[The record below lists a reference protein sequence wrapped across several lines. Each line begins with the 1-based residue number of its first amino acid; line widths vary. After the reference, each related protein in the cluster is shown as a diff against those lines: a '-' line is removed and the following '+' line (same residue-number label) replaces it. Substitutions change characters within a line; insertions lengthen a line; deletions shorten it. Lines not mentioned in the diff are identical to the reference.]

1 MAVDSLAQ
9 RAQPLALLLFLV
21 FALNLLDAALTV
33 LWVRTGLCTE
43 ANPLL
48 RWLAHEE
55 QGLFM
60 LVKVAVVGTGLG
72 ILWTF
77 RSCRLAGFGLRL
89 LLVAYVGVA
98 LYHSGI
104 MVGLVVLPAF

>member
-1 MAVDSLAQ
+1 MAQ
-9 RAQPLALLLFLV
+9 RAQALAWLLFLV

-55 QGLFM
+55 QALFL

-77 RSCRLAGFGLRL
+77 RTCRLAHVGLRL
-89 LLVAYVGVA
+89 LLAAYLGVA
-98 LYHSGI
+98 IYHSGI